1 MRRVIAVLFSAAVV
15 FAAAAGSAQAVFP
28 GGNGKVAFSKAG
40 LGGARDIWTVNAD
53 GGGAVNLTQSSG
65 WAEYAPAWSPDRRR
79 IAYVRLAGSSHEF
92 MVMNA
97 NGSEAARLM
106 TGCNEP
112 WAPAWSPDG
121 TKIAV
126 SCRILGGQPD
136 IWVVNVDGSGS
147 ANLTSDGTSG
157 ARDHAPAWSPDG
169 SQVTWLKNEDV
180 WKMSADGSGET
191 LLVDNPLDAQTSDVT
206 WSPNGAQIAF
216 VSTRDCLL
224 CNRSDIFK
232 LQADGTGL
240 TRLTYTPDVPG
251 NIAWSPDGTKLLFDA
266 FTWDED
272 GHESQQG
279 LYTIN
284 ADGSGIEPFGGDAG
298 LLAVEPDWQVAGPP
312 YADPLPEPGQIAFA
326 ADRDHTG
333 LSKSGAGNE
342 IYTMNPDGAR
352 QRRLTFNTWE
362 DTYPAWS
369 ANGAKIAFS
378 SNEDGGFNNRYE
390 IHVMNSDGS
399 GEVALTDN
407 PVDTNDMGP
416 TWSPDG
422 TKIAFGRWVESH
434 PTSRHVMVMNAD
446 GSGLHE
452 IGTGSGP
459 DWSPDGEWIAY
470 VGGGGI
476 SKMRPDGSDST
487 LLATGDVNAP
497 NWSPDGRR
505 IAFNRFQPSP
515 DGGSSANVWHMDANG
530 GTQTQY
536 TFENTGAGFPTWSP
550 DGFTMA
556 YSWKGDIWM
565 TRFGKINLT
574 DHLGNDSYPDWQA
587 VHGYPRPKG
596 ATPSRFSLVTAY
608 EPCTAPDR
616 EHGPPLAFGSCS
628 SPQPASDHLTVGTGD
643 ANGLPARNEGHVLF
657 STVVGVP
664 STPADEAD
672 VRLEMFMDD
681 VFTQGLADYAGELR
695 ASFTVRVTDKS
706 SPGAG
711 PGTAATTTD
720 IPLAAAFSCTPVAD
734 PQEGSTCSGTTTV
747 DALVPGAVS
756 ETKRSIWALD
766 QVRVF
771 DGGADGDADTTADN
785 TLFATAGLFVP

>member
-1 MRRVIAVLFSAAVV
+1 MRRVIAVLFAAAVV

-40 LGGARDIWTVNAD
+40 LGGQWDVWTINPDGTGVVNI
-53 GGGAVNLTQSSG
+53 TQSAG
-65 WAEYAPAWSPDRRR
+65 LWDYAPVWSPDRTR
-79 IAYVRLAGSSHEF
+79 IAYLRGDGFDASLYVMKPNGAEHRRLDGQCY
-92 MVMNA
+92 
-97 NGSEAARLM
+97 R
-106 TGCNEP
+106 P
-112 WAPAWSPDG
+112 RDPAWSPDG
-121 TKIAV
+121 TKLAV
-126 SCRILGGQPD
+126 ACDYGGHDD
-136 IWVVNVDGSGS
+136 IYLVNTDGSGS
-147 ANLTSDGTSG
+147 VKLTTDTPGYYEDRS
-157 ARDHAPAWSPDG
+157 PAWSADG
-169 SQVTWLKNEDV
+169 TQIAWVKSGDI
-180 WKMSADGSGET
+180 WKMDADGSGKT
-191 LLVDNPLDAQTSDVT
+191 LLVDNSDISYTSDLT
-206 WSPNGAQIAF
+206 WSPDGTQIAF
-216 VSTRDCLL
+216 ASTRDCPG
-224 CNRSDIFK
+224 CNKNDIFRM
-232 LQADGTGL
+232 QADGTGL
-240 TRLTYTPDVPG
+240 TRLGYTPDTVG
-251 NIAWSPDGTKLLFDA
+251 TLVWSPDGTRLLFDSCTMDDIGVCEGQRLMTMA
-266 FTWDED
+266 PD
-272 GHESQQG
+272 GTDIQEIPG
-279 LYTIN
+279 DGD
-284 ADGSGIEPFGGDAG
+284 ADGTY
-298 LLAVEPDWQVAGPP
+298 PDWQVGGPP
-312 YADPLPEPGQIAFA
+312 YADPPPEPGQIAFVA
-326 ADRDHTG
+326 RRNHG
-333 LSKSGAGNE
+333 SLSDYQDGNE
-342 IYTMNPDGAR
+342 IHTMNPDGSR
-352 QRRLTFNTWE
+352 QRRLTFNTWD
-362 DTYPAWS
+362 DTTPAWS
-369 ANGAKIAFS
+369 ADGAKIAFS
-378 SNEDGGFNNRYE
+378 SNQDGGSSDEYE
-390 IHVMNSDGS
+390 IHVMNADGS
-399 GEVALTDN
+399 GETAITETSAGTGDQH
-407 PVDTNDMGP
+407 P
-416 TWSPDG
+416 TWSPDRSQ
-422 TKIAFGRWVESH
+422 IAFTRYLTS
-434 PTSRHVMVMNAD
+434 PTYTQRVMVVNAD

-452 IGTGSGP
+452 IGTGRDP
-459 DWSPDGEWIAY
+459 DWSPDGQWIAF

-476 SKMRPDGSDST
+476 SKMRPDGSDAT
-487 LLATGDVNAP
+487 LLTSGNVSAP
-497 NWSPDGRR
+497 DWSPNGRR
-505 IAFNRFQPSP
+505 IAFNRFEPSP
-515 DGGSSANVWHMDANG
+515 GGGSVANVWHMDENG

-556 YSWKGDIWM
+556 YAWRDDIWM

-574 DHLGNDSYPDWQA
+574 DHPGIDAYPDWQA

-695 ASFTVRVTDKS
+695 ASFRVRITDKS

-720 IPLAAAFSCTPVAD
+720 IPLAAAFGCTPVAD

-747 DALVPGAVS
+747 DALVPGAVG

-785 TLFATAGLFVP
+785 TLFATAGLFIP